1 LFTKVS
7 SDTNQFI
14 KLARSLLEK
23 KSRDK
28 ENLFIVEGFKLID
41 EAVAADFTLKY
52 LYIIE
57 EELQNNTE
65 INLSVQKAFKT
76 NTLKETD
83 KIFLISEGL
92 MKKIASTET
101 PQEAL
106 AIFSKKSDSL
116 VNNPVEAHLAVAN
129 PSLDLERVNLY
140 CENLQDP
147 GNLGGIIRTAL
158 ASGCENIFLD
168 NCVDIYNPKL
178 IRASAGAVFH
188 VKFHEMSLEEFL
200 KLKMNLN
207 IQEQP
212 KISSEHLPIQEK
224 ITLVATS
231 PRAKQAYYDFKPENH
246 EKIILMMG
254 NEGKGLSEKA
264 FSACDITLSIPI
276 SSKVESLNVLAAST
290 VLLFHFQSFNKRD
303 L

>member
-1 LFTKVS
+1 LFTKVTR
-7 SDTNQFI
+7 DTNQFI
-14 KLARSLLEK
+14 KLAKSLLERK
-23 KSRDK
+23 NRNK

-41 EAVAADFTLKY
+41 EALAADFSLKY
-52 LYIIE
+52 LYILE
-57 EELQNNTE
+57 EESQNNIE
-65 INLSVQKAFKT
+65 LNLSVQEAFKKTSTT
-76 NTLKETD
+76 NNNVE
-83 KIFLISEGL
+83 KIFSIPEGL
-92 MKKIASTET
+92 MKKIVSTET
-101 PQEAL
+101 APEAL
-106 AIFSKKSDSL
+106 AIFSKKL
-116 VNNPVEAHLAVAN
+116 VQQQSSNNKIEADFPLSNLLAN
-129 PSLDLERVNLY
+129 LEKVSLY

-188 VKFHEMSLEEFL
+188 VKFHETNLEEFL
-200 KLKMNLN
+200 KLKMDLN
-207 IQEQP
+207 
-212 KISSEHLPIQEK
+212 IQEK

-231 PRAKQAYYDFKPENH
+231 PRAKHAYYDFKPENN

-254 NEGKGLSEKA
+254 NERKGLSEKA
-264 FSACDITLSIPI
+264 FSACDTTLNIPI

-290 VLLFHFQSFNKRD
+290 VLLFHFQSLNKRD